1 MDDLKTLTKS
11 NLLALRK
18 RLKIDIEIAQNSFND
33 LEENHWIFT
42 PIEERRAENERL
54 EAEIQE
60 KQSLIEEIDSELDF
74 REKRRKELL
83 EAYDETLEKYN
94 KEVAKF
100 KKKIIEAFGLRELEL
115 DFEAIEELRDKLN
128 NIAMEA
134 NNNSMMRQPPRY
146 MTMGTL
152 LIDVLKGE

>member
-1 MDDLKTLTKS
+1 MDDLKTLPKS

-33 LEENHWIFT
+33 LEEDQWIFT

-60 KQSLIEEIDSELDF
+60 KQSLIEEIDEELDF

-94 KEVAKF
+94 EEVAKF
-100 KKKIIEAFGLRELEL
+100 KKKIIEAFGLRDLEL

-134 NNNSMMRQPPRY
+134 NKNSMMRQPPRY
-146 MTMGTL
+146 MKMGTL
-152 LIDVLKGE
+152 LIDTLKGD